1 MRLLIMGAPG
11 AGKGTQATL
20 IKEHYNIPHIS
31 TGDMFRQAM
40 ANETELGI
48 LAKSYIDKGN
58 LVPDDV
64 TIGIVRDRLKQDD
77 CKERGFLLDGFPRT
91 INQAIALDEILKE
104 LNVKLDG
111 VINIDVDD
119 SALIAR
125 ISGRRICPNCGAS
138 FHLVVHKPKVDGIC
152 DECGHPLIQR
162 DDDKEETLKVRLEN
176 YYKKTEPVLSYYEKS
191 GLVIN
196 IWGMGSIDEIFANI
210 TDKLGDSK

>member
-20 IKEHYNIPHIS
+20 IKEFYNIPHIS

-40 ANETELGI
+40 ASGSDLGV

-64 TIGIVRDRLKQDD
+64 TIGIVRDRLKEKD
-77 CKERGFLLDGFPRT
+77 CKKGFLLDGFPRT
-91 INQAIALDEILKE
+91 IDQAIALDKILAE

-111 VINIDVDD
+111 VINIAVED

-138 FHLVVHKPKVDGIC
+138 FHVVTCKPKVDGIC
-152 DECGHPLIQR
+152 DECGHELIQR

-176 YYKKTEPVLSYYEKS
+176 YYKKTEPVLSYYEKQ
-191 GLVIN
+191 GLVKN
-196 IWGMGSIDEIFANI
+196 IWGMGDIKQIFASI
-210 TDKLGDSK
+210 TNVLGESK